1 MNEGNHTSARTLMRC
16 SKNILQTYETFT
28 SCTYLE
34 WGEVYSRTLAQH
46 KRNIFVCLK
55 IPRNSTV
62 APLEQTA

>member
-1 MNEGNHTSARTLMRC
+1 MQC
-16 SKNILQTYETFT
+16 SKNILQTHETFT

-55 IPRNSTV
+55 IPRDSTV